1 MRSDGTISKVI
12 FILENICHISFGKM
26 TKEYKQEVDQNFVLL
41 QMVQKVS
48 FLQTYDWYI
57 SSLVAINVIAI
68 STIPSL
74 LM

>member
-1 MRSDGTISKVI
+1 
-12 FILENICHISFGKM
+12 M